1 MCNVCV
7 CLRVICFSSRCS
19 VRNQST
25 NYTQFTKLIICI
37 ALNKCK
43 WGWYI
48 HFNANSK
55 TRWKKNE
62 SEREREERVNLNF
75 LQHFFDVR
83 CHEQKI
89 EMKTSLL
96 SIRMCEIF
104 HSFSFFPQLLSVRDI
119 DFNGLKKPKTASYY

>member
-1 MCNVCV
+1 MQMG
-7 CLRVICFSSRCS
+7 LIYSFQR
-19 VRNQST
+19 
-25 NYTQFTKLIICI
+25 QFQ
-37 ALNKCK
+37 NEVE
-43 WGWYI
+43 
-48 HFNANSK
+48 
-55 TRWKKNE
+55 KNE